1 MTAITVKA
9 TFDGSTFTIHD
20 SVNLEPNTDY
30 ILTIEKEES
39 KPVESPLDILRKYA
53 GSVHGP
59 PDWSIEHDHYIH
71 GTPKR
76 GINEK

>member
-9 TFDGSTFTIHD
+9 TFYGSTFTFHD
-20 SVNLEPNTDY
+20 SINLEPNTEY
-30 ILTIEKEES
+30 ILTIEKEERME
-39 KPVESPLDILRKYA
+39 VESPVEILRKYA

-59 PDWSIEHDHYIH
+59 PDWSMEHDHYIH